1 VQVVD
6 AAAVK
11 LQAAEAAV
19 VVQLQVGQL
28 QLEQLQLQL
37 ELEPPMVHLLEEHP
51 HLGGASS
58 VSLAWLLI
66 SLLCWVGNNPRES
79 ASGSSSKPLWIV
91 ITGAFPQNRALHIS
105 TQQAR
110 TKFTKSIKETTE
122 GKTLFNTWTTS
133 EEHE

>member
-6 AAAVK
+6 AAAVN

-37 ELEPPMVHLLEEHP
+37 ELEPRMVHLLEEHP
-51 HLGGASS
+51 HLVGASS

-66 SLLCWVGNNPRES
+66 SLLC
-79 ASGSSSKPLWIV
+79 
-91 ITGAFPQNRALHIS
+91 
-105 TQQAR
+105 
-110 TKFTKSIKETTE
+110 
-122 GKTLFNTWTTS
+122 
-133 EEHE
+133 